1 MLKNN
6 NKTTRILRE
15 ENTPSMVSVKLGG
28 TGLPMEPINLAVN
41 FSCKKE
47 AAKQQASNNWP
58 NQREN
63 DLGLTVK
70 SLSPVFLA
78 ILLYQVPDIV
88 SLCLSLVGSK
98 I

>member
-1 MLKNN
+1 
-6 NKTTRILRE
+6 
-15 ENTPSMVSVKLGG
+15 MVSVKLGV
-28 TGLPMEPINLAVN
+28 TGLAMEPINLAVN

-63 DLGLTVK
+63 NLGLTVK

-78 ILLYQVPDIV
+78 ILLYQLYQVPDIV